1 MNALGLVFSNIH
13 DNDIPE
19 LTQERTMGSI
29 PFLGRYRL
37 IDFALSNLVNSGV
50 TKVGLIT
57 KSNYQ
62 SLMDHVGS
70 GKDWDL
76 ARRRGGLHIL
86 PPFGLKDNVLYNTRL
101 EALRGA
107 KNFLARSDE
116 EYVIMTDCDNV
127 CSINFDEILRDHRAK
142 NADITLLY
150 IKRNASD
157 VKDVSSKMIIDV
169 QDNGRVSEISFS
181 TRVQGEINLYTNVCI
196 LKRTLLQ
203 TLIADAFSHGFSHFG
218 KDVLVRN
225 VNSLRIFAYEYT
237 GYYVALNSLQSYY
250 TESLKF
256 LDRDVRN
263 QIFGNANV
271 YTKVKDSAPTRY
283 GASAVVKN
291 SLIADGCVIEGTV
304 ENSIVFRGVKI
315 GRGTVVKNS
324 ILMQGTITGENVSLN
339 AIVTDKNVV
348 IKDRR
353 VLSGCETHPFYVSKN
368 III

>member
-13 DNDIPE
+13 DNNVPE

-50 TKVGLIT
+50 AKVGLIT

-107 KNFLARSDE
+107 KNFLARSNE

-127 CSINFDEILRDHRAK
+127 CVINFDKILSEHIAK
-142 NADITLLY
+142 NADISLIY
-150 IKRNASD
+150 VKKDAND
-157 VKDVSSKMIIDV
+157 VKDVLSKMVIETA
-169 QDNGRVSEISFS
+169 DNGRVTDISFS
-181 TRVQGEINLYTNVCI
+181 PRVQGEINLYTNVCI

-203 TLIADAFSHGFSHFG
+203 TLIADAFSHGYSHFG

-225 VNSLRIFAYEYT
+225 VNSLRIFAYKHE
-237 GYYVALNSLQSYY
+237 GYYVSLNSLQSYY
-250 TESLKF
+250 SESLKF
-256 LDRDVRN
+256 LDKKVRDE
-263 QIFGNANV
+263 IFKKV
-271 YTKVKDSAPTRY
+271 DIYTKVKDSAPTRY
-283 GASAVVKN
+283 GANAVVKN

-304 ENSIVFRGVKI
+304 ENSIIFRGVKI

-324 ILMQGTITGENVSLN
+324 ILMQGTITGENVTLN

-353 VLSGCETHPFYVSKN
+353 NLSACETLPFYISKN
-368 III
+368 IIV

>member
-13 DNDIPE
+13 DNNVPE

-50 TKVGLIT
+50 AKVGLIT

-86 PPFGLKDNVLYNTRL
+86 PPFGLKDNVLYSTRL

-116 EYVIMTDCDNV
+116 EYVVMTDCDNV
-127 CSINFDEILRDHRAK
+127 CVMNFDKILTEHKAK
-142 NADITLLY
+142 NADITLVY
-150 IKRNASD
+150 VKKDAND
-157 VKDVSSKMIIDV
+157 VKDVLSKMIV
-169 QDNGRVSEISFS
+169 STADNGRVTDISFAP
-181 TRVQGEINLYTNVCI
+181 RVQGEINLYTNVCI

-203 TLIADAFSHGFSHFG
+203 TLIADAFSHGYNHFG

-225 VNSLRIFAYEYT
+225 VNSLRIFAHEHK
-237 GYYVALNSLQSYY
+237 GYFVALNSLQSYY
-250 TESLKF
+250 KESLKF
-256 LDRDVRN
+256 LDKSVRDE
-263 QIFGNANV
+263 IFKKVDV

-304 ENSIVFRGVKI
+304 ENSIIFRGVKI

-339 AIVTDKNVV
+339 SIVADKNVV

-353 VLSGCETHPFYVSKN
+353 VLSACESLPFYISKN
-368 III
+368 IIV

>member
-13 DNDIPE
+13 DNNVPE

-50 TKVGLIT
+50 AKVGLIT

-107 KNFLARSDE
+107 KNFLARSNE

-127 CSINFDEILRDHRAK
+127 CVINFDKILSEHIAK
-142 NADITLLY
+142 NADISLVY
-150 IKRNASD
+150 VKKDAND
-157 VKDVSSKMIIDV
+157 VKDVLSKMVIETA
-169 QDNGRVSEISFS
+169 DNGRVTDISFS
-181 TRVQGEINLYTNVCI
+181 PRVQGEINLYTNVCI

-203 TLIADAFSHGFSHFG
+203 TLIADAFSHGYSHFG

-225 VNSLRIFAYEYT
+225 VNSLRIFAYKHE
-237 GYYVALNSLQSYY
+237 GYYVSLNSLQSYY
-250 TESLKF
+250 SESLKF
-256 LDRDVRN
+256 LDKKVRDE
-263 QIFGNANV
+263 IFKRV
-271 YTKVKDSAPTRY
+271 DTYTKVKDSAPTRY
-283 GASAVVKN
+283 GANAVVKN

-304 ENSIVFRGVKI
+304 ENSIIFRGVKI

-324 ILMQGTITGENVSLN
+324 ILMQGTITGENVTLN
-339 AIVTDKNVV
+339 AIVADKNVV

-353 VLSGCETHPFYVSKN
+353 NLSACETLPFYISKN
-368 III
+368 IIV

>member
-13 DNDIPE
+13 DNNIPE

-37 IDFALSNLVNSGV
+37 IDFALSNLVNSGI

-86 PPFGLKDNVLYNTRL
+86 PPFGLKENVLYTTRL

-107 KNFLARSDE
+107 SNFLARSNE
-116 EYVIMTDCDNV
+116 EYVVMTDCDNV
-127 CSINFDEILRDHRAK
+127 CAMNIDKVLSTHLN
-142 NADITLLY
+142 NQADITLVY
-150 IKRNASD
+150 IKKDAEE
-157 VKDVSSKMIIDV
+157 VK
-169 QDNGRVSEISFS
+169 G
-181 TRVQGEINLYTNVCI
+181 VQGKITLSLNDDNRVNALSFESNESGKINLYANVCI

-203 TLIADAFSHGFSHFG
+203 TLISNAFSHNYNHFG
-218 KDVLVRN
+218 RDILARN
-225 VNSLRIFAYEYT
+225 VNNLRIYAHEYK
-237 GYYVALNSLQSYY
+237 GYFVALHSLQSYY

-256 LDRDVRN
+256 LNREVRDE
-263 QIFGNANV
+263 IFRKTDV

-283 GASAVVKN
+283 GDNAVVKN

-304 ENSIVFRGVKI
+304 ENSIIFRGVKI

-353 VLSGCETHPFYVSKN
+353 VLSACESLPFYIGKN
-368 III
+368 IIV

>member
-1 MNALGLVFSNIH
+1 MNALGIVFSNIH
-13 DNDIPE
+13 DNNVPE

-37 IDFALSNLVNSGV
+37 IDFALSNFVNSGV

-86 PPFGLKDNVLYNTRL
+86 PPFGLKENVLYSTRL

-107 KNFLARSDE
+107 KNFLARSNE

-127 CSINFDEILRDHRAK
+127 CTLNFDKIVYEHRAK
-142 NADITLLY
+142 NADITLVY
-150 IKRNASD
+150 VKKSAND
-157 VKDVSSKMIIDV
+157 VKDVASKMIIGVGKDE
-169 QDNGRVSEISFS
+169 RVNEISFS
-181 TRVQGEINLYTNVCI
+181 PRVQGEINLYTNVCI

-203 TLIADAFSHGFSHFG
+203 TLIADAFSHNYTHFG
-218 KDVLVRN
+218 QDVLARN
-225 VNSLRIFAYEYT
+225 VNNLRIFAHEHK
-237 GYYVALNSLQSYY
+237 GCYVALNSLQSYY
-250 TESLKF
+250 SESLKF
-256 LDRDVRN
+256 LDKNVRDE
-263 QIFGNANV
+263 IFKKSV
-271 YTKVKDSAPTRY
+271 VFTKVKDSAPTRY
-283 GASAVVKN
+283 GANAVVKN

-304 ENSIVFRGVKI
+304 ENSIIFRGVKI

-353 VLSGCETHPFYVSKN
+353 VLSACETHPFYISKN
-368 III
+368 IIV

>member
-13 DNDIPE
+13 DNNVPE
-19 LTQERTMGSI
+19 LTQDRTMGSI
-29 PFLGRYRL
+29 PFCGRYRL
-37 IDFALSNLVNSGV
+37 IDFALSNLVNSGIM
-50 TKVGLIT
+50 KVGLIT

-86 PPFGLKDNVLYNTRL
+86 PPFGLKENVLYNTRL

-116 EYVIMTDCDNV
+116 EYVVMTDCDNV
-127 CSINFDEILRDHRAK
+127 CTLNFDKILQEHVK
-142 NADITLLY
+142 NNADVTLVYVKKDSLE
-150 IKRNASD
+150 
-157 VKDVSSKMIIDV
+157 VKDVQNKMVVDL
-169 QDNGRVSEISFS
+169 DDSGRVSNISFS
-181 TRVQGEINLYTNVCI
+181 PRTQGEINLYTNVCL

-203 TLIADAFSHGFSHFG
+203 TLIADAFSHGYSHFG
-218 KDVLVRN
+218 RDVLVRN
-225 VNSLRIFAYEYT
+225 VNSLRIFAYEHK

-250 TESLKF
+250 SESLKF
-256 LDRDVRN
+256 LNRSVRDE
-263 QIFGNANV
+263 IFRKTDV

-304 ENSIVFRGVKI
+304 ENSIIFRGVKI
-315 GRGTVVKNS
+315 GRGTVVRNS
-324 ILMQGTITGENVSLN
+324 ILMQGTITGENVTLN
-339 AIVTDKNVV
+339 AIVADKNVV
-348 IKDRR
+348 VKDRR
-353 VLSGCETHPFYVSKN
+353 VLSGCETHPFYISKN
-368 III
+368 IIV